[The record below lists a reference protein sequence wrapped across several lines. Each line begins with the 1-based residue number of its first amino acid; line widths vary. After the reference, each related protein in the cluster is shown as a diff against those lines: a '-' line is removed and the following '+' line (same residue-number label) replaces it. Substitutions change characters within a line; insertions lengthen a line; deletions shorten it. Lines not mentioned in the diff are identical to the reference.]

1 MHPKNSAELI
11 SLKPIGSKT
20 ECSFNQHFKI
30 STISGADSEAD
41 VFHSEKAISL
51 LQKLQLLMKSFI
63 LAERRLRE
71 IKQKIW
77 ALVKNLDTEEED
89 ISDLMPCHAIT
100 FIVLLPLLFSVL
112 LSTTYKFSILLYFF
126 MVELK

>member
-1 MHPKNSAELI
+1 MHSKNSAELV
-11 SLKPIGSKT
+11 SLEPERSKT
-20 ECSFNQHFKI
+20 EYSFNQHSKI
-30 STISGADSEAD
+30 STISGADSEAN
-41 VFHSEKAISL
+41 VFHLEKAISL
-51 LQKLQLLMKSFI
+51 SQKLQLLMKSFI

-112 LSTTYKFSILLYFF
+112 LSTTYKFSISLYFF
-126 MVELK
+126 MAELK